1 MKVKSTSWLFVIMF
15 ISTFLGMN
23 IDQTHSANEEN
34 CRTFNL
40 NQVFSFGY
48 NPDFPTWTSPG
59 IKKVISWVAL
69 ESGELNGKKIQRGF
83 GNQYQ
88 GWLKEAFQSWDDA
101 LDSISFQEV
110 SAGVNADIKIG
121 WTQVLQLDYESLFQV
136 KTAQPT
142 RTVASIELKNGSA
155 FLIFKDNFIQ
165 VIQSDIGHILGMG
178 YISPSSQFESVMEW
192 PFQAP
197 YRQVPLGEFD
207 VSLIRT
213 IYSESTCPSTFSPVI
228 QSKINENAASKS
240 TNTSQSSP
248 STTQIKPSL
257 SFINITGNT
266 LNLSVNVGSGSGK
279 PDQIYLM
286 APQLSS
292 LNGGKILGKMSGS
305 KATWAI
311 KLDKALSGK
320 TIPLKI
326 VGVKNGVESEAIQTN
341 YVIPKNFVIM
351 NKPPVF
357 PTPNTQTV
365 ICTRGQQSRAF
376 VGKVCP
382 PGWKG

>member
-1 MKVKSTSWLFVIMF
+1 MNTLLIAPRDNQLNSSYFLSHAGGNC
-15 ISTFLGMN
+15 ISSSIDVMN
-23 IDQTHSANEEN
+23 
-34 CRTFNL
+34 
-40 NQVFSFGY
+40 
-48 NPDFPTWTSPG
+48 
-59 IKKVISWVAL
+59 
-69 ESGELNGKKIQRGF
+69 
-83 GNQYQ
+83 GN
-88 GWLKEAFQSWDDA
+88 
-101 LDSISFQEV
+101 
-110 SAGVNADIKIG
+110 
-121 WTQVLQLDYESLFQV
+121 
-136 KTAQPT
+136 KTAIMVYAGADAMKKT
-142 RTVASIELKNGSA
+142 EKNYDIAAIVSKYYASET
-155 FLIFKDNFIQ
+155 
-165 VIQSDIGHILGMG
+165 M
-178 YISPSSQFESVMEW
+178 P
-192 PFQAP
+192 
-197 YRQVPLGEFD
+197 
-207 VSLIRT
+207 
-213 IYSESTCPSTFSPVI
+213 
-228 QSKINENAASKS
+228 

-279 PDQIYLM
+279 PDQIYLI

-292 LNGGKILGKMSGS
+292 LNGGKILGKMNGS

-341 YVIPKNFVIM
+341 YAIPKNFAII

-365 ICTRGQQSRAF
+365 ICTRGKQSRAF

-382 PGWKG
+382 PGWKE